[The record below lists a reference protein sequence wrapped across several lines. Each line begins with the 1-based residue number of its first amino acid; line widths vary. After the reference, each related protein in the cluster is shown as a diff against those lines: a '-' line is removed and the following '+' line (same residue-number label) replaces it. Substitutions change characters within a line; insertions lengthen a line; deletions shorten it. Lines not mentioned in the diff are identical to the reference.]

1 MTRRRRRRRRHV
13 PPGQVLG
20 GHLKMALPSQRPYP
34 FGRTMTE
41 VCSIAIPPE
50 LEPHVNEADDDD
62 ESKPR
67 TKQADEP
74 DLEPWVRKFLESEPA
89 QCETLTGVTHI
100 TEHVITMKDDRP
112 IKQRYYQKNPCN
124 ASLMTRS
131 TNY

>member
-1 MTRRRRRRRRHV
+1 MMATNGLDNAPMTITQEHEDDQEAKTTEETR
-13 PPGQVLG
+13 PTGF
-20 GHLKMALPSQRPYP
+20 ALSP
-34 FGRTMTE
+34 
-41 VCSIAIPPE
+41 IPPE